1 MKFAPGELYL
11 IDLGM
16 IGKVRPAVI
25 VSREDANNGVR
36 AVVICAPLTTQNR
49 GSVYEVPLGKL
60 KVLSKESCV
69 NVQGLT
75 SLGHEKLIRP
85 LGRLTSPQFEA
96 VKKALRF
103 ILDL

>member
-11 IDLGM
+11 IALGM

-25 VSREDANNGVR
+25 VSREEANNGVR

-49 GSVYEVPLGKL
+49 GSEYEVPLGKL
-60 KVLSKESCV
+60 KCLSKESFV

-75 SLGHEKLIRP
+75 SLRHEKLIRP
-85 LGRLTSPQFEA
+85 LGRLIPPQFEA
-96 VKKALRF
+96 VKRALQY